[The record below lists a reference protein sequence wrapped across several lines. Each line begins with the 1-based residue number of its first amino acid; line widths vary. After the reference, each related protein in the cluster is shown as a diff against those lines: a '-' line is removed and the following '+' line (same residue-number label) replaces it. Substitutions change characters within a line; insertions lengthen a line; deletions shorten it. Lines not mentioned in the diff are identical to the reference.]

1 MNFLLK
7 KCRRDVA
14 TLLFI
19 NDDSMGV
26 QIGKATLDSLLARY
40 LGWSGLT
47 QLAAGMTIWCT
58 FLRIVTSQFGGQ
70 NSHGPSFPKMYGD
83 ILGAVVNRIES

>member
-1 MNFLLK
+1 MNLLLK

-26 QIGKATLDSLLARY
+26 QIGKATLDSPLARY
-40 LGWSGLT
+40 LGW
-47 QLAAGMTIWCT
+47 LA
-58 FLRIVTSQFGGQ
+58 
-70 NSHGPSFPKMYGD
+70 
-83 ILGAVVNRIES
+83 